1 MVRSLRMIDSGLWRL
16 RFMGLLLA
24 KFGRWRSSHK
34 GWFSFGAHFT
44 KLLGGPPA
52 VRKVVACAFDH
63 AGAQGDDQ
71 CGVTARLSKLTS
83 GSG

>member
-1 MVRSLRMIDSGLWRL
+1 MPDQADPQNLADS
-16 RFMGLLLA
+16 
-24 KFGRWRSSHK
+24 
-34 GWFSFGAHFT
+34 
-44 KLLGGPPA
+44 PA
-52 VRKVVACAFDH
+52 VRKVVARAFDH

>member
-1 MVRSLRMIDSGLWRL
+1 VTPCMKAAQDSAVLTFRSQQ
-16 RFMGLLLA
+16 A
-24 KFGRWRSSHK
+24 SSHD
-34 GWFSFGAHFT
+34 
-44 KLLGGPPA
+44 PPA

>member
-1 MVRSLRMIDSGLWRL
+1 VVRARL
-16 RFMGLLLA
+16 VKIGNSRGIRLA
-24 KFGRWRSSHK
+24 KP
-34 GWFSFGAHFT
+34 
-44 KLLGGPPA
+44 LLEVAAPA
-52 VRKVVACAFDH
+52 VRKVVARAFDH